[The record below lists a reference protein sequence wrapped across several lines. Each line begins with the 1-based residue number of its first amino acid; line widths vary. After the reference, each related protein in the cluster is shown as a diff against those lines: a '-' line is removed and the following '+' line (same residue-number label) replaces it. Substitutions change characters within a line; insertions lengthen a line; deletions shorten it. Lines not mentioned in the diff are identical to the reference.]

1 MIDVTDLSS
10 IPPEI
15 EQAVAE
21 YTYNLPH
28 NAISSIKSATIKN
41 DLDVRCA
48 IERFFAPGKAEI
60 LYKKVIAS
68 LEKCDICCFHA
79 TRLVEENDV
88 WANGLQTNSPE
99 RYFARLSSSM
109 QKLGIQQK
117 STEEAIELVKHEYN
131 RKYGGRKPQ
140 LCFFTPIDLI
150 SDDEL
155 AGYDQFCQNIG
166 GELARWSLKK
176 KMPGVYQQLA
186 KSGFAAIVEF
196 GFYFSDMTSG
206 DKDRIAYQFITHY
219 ASKKFF
225 NRSYPICFDANT
237 DKDVLPVQ
245 IIKIHRYCGEMDY
258 E

>member
-1 MIDVTDLSS
+1 MINVKDLSS

-21 YTYNLPH
+21 YTYNLPRDV
-28 NAISSIKSATIKN
+28 ISSIKSASIKN
-41 DLDVRCA
+41 DSDVRCA
-48 IERFFAPGKAEI
+48 IEGYFAPYKAEI
-60 LYKKVIAS
+60 LYRNV
-68 LEKCDICCFHA
+68 LVCLGKCNIRCFHA
-79 TRLVEENDV
+79 TRLVDENDV
-88 WANGLQTNSPE
+88 WTNGLQTNSPE

-117 STEEAIELVKHEYN
+117 NTEEAIELVKHEYN
-131 RKYGGRKPQ
+131 RKYGSSKPQ

-166 GELARWSLKK
+166 GELARWSLKE

-196 GFYFSDMTSG
+196 EFHFSDMTSG

-219 ASKKFF
+219 ASKNFF
-225 NRSYPICFDANT
+225 SRSYPICFDANT
-237 DKDVLPVQ
+237 DKDVLPAQ